1 MKYLRN
7 VATLRIIEENCTGCE
22 MCIRVCPRDVL
33 SVNNK
38 VVAINDIDKCMECG
52 ACMRNCPFNAV
63 TVESGVGCA
72 SALFFS
78 MLTGKE
84 PTCGCSDDGTGSGCC

>member
-1 MKYLRN
+1 MNYLRN
-7 VATLRIIEENCTGCE
+7 VATLRIIEENCTGCG
-22 MCIRVCPRDVL
+22 MCISVCPRDVL

-38 VVAINDIDKCMECG
+38 VASINDIDRCMECG
-52 ACMRNCPFNAV
+52 ACKKNCSFDAI

-84 PTCGCSDDGTGSGCC
+84 PACGCSTDGKSGGCC